1 MQLNNRLLSIAS
13 YLAVLVGVVLGAS
26 GIVRGGS
33 LFIAAGT
40 LGIALKSRNFR
51 RIEFY
56 LPVVIALA
64 LFTLAIALPNGR

>member
-1 MQLNNRLLSIAS
+1 MQLNDRLLSIVS
-13 YLAVLVGVVLGAS
+13 YAAVLLGVILGAS

-56 LPVVIALA
+56 LPVVIAVA
-64 LFTLAIALPNGR
+64 LFALAIALPRGR

>member
-1 MQLNNRLLSIAS
+1 VQLNNRLLSIVS
-13 YLAVLVGVVLGAS
+13 YGVVLIGVVLGAS

-33 LFIAAGT
+33 LLIAAGT

-56 LPVVIALA
+56 LPVVIAIA
-64 LFTLAIALPNGR
+64 LFVLAIALPRGR

>member
-1 MQLNNRLLSIAS
+1 MQLNNRLLSIIS
-13 YLAVLVGVVLGAS
+13 YAAVLIGVVLGAS

-40 LGIALKSRNFR
+40 LGIALKTRNFR

-56 LPVVIALA
+56 LPVAIAVA
-64 LFTLAIALPNGR
+64 LFALAIALPRGR

>member
-1 MQLNNRLLSIAS
+1 MQLNNRVLSILS
-13 YLAVLVGVVLGAS
+13 YSAVLLGVVLGAS

-40 LGIALKSRNFR
+40 LGSALKSRNYR

-56 LPVVIALA
+56 LPVVIAVA
-64 LFTLAIALPNGR
+64 LFALAIALPRGR

>member
-1 MQLNNRLLSIAS
+1 
-13 YLAVLVGVVLGAS
+13 VVLGAS

-33 LFIAAGT
+33 LLIAAGT

-56 LPVVIALA
+56 LPVVIAIA
-64 LFTLAIALPNGR
+64 LFVLAIALPRGR

>member
-1 MQLNNRLLSIAS
+1 MQLNDRLLSIVS
-13 YLAVLVGVVLGAS
+13 YAAVLLGVILGAS

-56 LPVVIALA
+56 LPVAIAVA
-64 LFTLAIALPNGR
+64 LFALAIALPRGR

>member
-1 MQLNNRLLSIAS
+1 MLSIVS

-40 LGIALKSRNFR
+40 AGMALKSRDFR

-56 LPVVIALA
+56 LPLALA
-64 LFTLAIALPNGR
+64 VALFVLAIALPRGR

>member
-1 MQLNNRLLSIAS
+1 MQLNNRLLTLAS
-13 YLAVLVGVVLGAS
+13 YALVLTGVVLGIL

-40 LGIALKSRNFR
+40 AGMALKSRDFR

-56 LPVVIALA
+56 LPLAIAIALFA
-64 LFTLAIALPNGR
+64 LAIALPRGR

>member
-1 MQLNNRLLSIAS
+1 MQVNDRLLSIVS
-13 YLAVLVGVVLGAS
+13 YAAVLIGVALGAS

-56 LPVVIALA
+56 LPVVIAIA
-64 LFTLAIALPNGR
+64 LFVLAIALPRGR

>member
-1 MQLNNRLLSIAS
+1 MLSIAS

-40 LGIALKSRNFR
+40 LGIALKSHNFR

>member
-1 MQLNNRLLSIAS
+1 MQLNERLLSIVS
-13 YLAVLVGVVLGAS
+13 YAAVLVGVILGAT

-40 LGIALKSRNFR
+40 LGIALKSRKFR
-51 RIEFY
+51 SMEFY

-64 LFTLAIALPNGR
+64 LFALAIALPRGR

>member
-1 MQLNNRLLSIAS
+1 
-13 YLAVLVGVVLGAS
+13 
-26 GIVRGGS
+26 VRGGS

-40 LGIALKSRNFR
+40 LGIALKAGNFR

-64 LFTLAIALPNGR
+64 LFALAIALPNGR

>member
-1 MQLNNRLLSIAS
+1 MQLNERLLSIVS
-13 YLAVLVGVVLGAS
+13 YAAVLVGVILGAN

-40 LGIALKSRNFR
+40 LGIALKSRKFR
-51 RIEFY
+51 SIEFY

-64 LFTLAIALPNGR
+64 LFALAIALPRGR

>member
-1 MQLNNRLLSIAS
+1 MQLNNRSLSIVS

-40 LGIALKSRNFR
+40 LGIALKAGNFR

-56 LPVVIALA
+56 LPVVIAFA
-64 LFTLAIALPNGR
+64 LFALAIALPNGR

>member
-1 MQLNNRLLSIAS
+1 MS
-13 YLAVLVGVVLGAS
+13 YSAVLIGVVLGAS

-56 LPVVIALA
+56 LPVAIAIALFA
-64 LFTLAIALPNGR
+64 LAIALPRGR

>member
-1 MQLNNRLLSIAS
+1 MS
-13 YLAVLVGVVLGAS
+13 YSAVLIGVALGAT

-56 LPVVIALA
+56 LPVAIAIALFA
-64 LFTLAIALPNGR
+64 LAIALPRGR